1 MGAAQPPFTLLV
13 SPWPKIVVVVDG
25 LALGSHLAD
34 QQSQAYI
41 YEYLEYLLLCRK
53 SIYNQ

>member
-1 MGAAQPPFTLLV
+1 MNVARPPSTLLV

-25 LALGSHLAD
+25 RALGSHLAD

-41 YEYLEYLLLCRK
+41 YEYLEYLLLCK
-53 SIYNQ
+53 KKHI

>member
-25 LALGSHLAD
+25 RALGSHLAD
-34 QQSQAYI
+34 QQTTKLTF
-41 YEYLEYLLLCRK
+41 EYLELLLLCRK
-53 SIYNQ
+53 SR